1 MRTLIQRV
9 QHASVTI
16 DGQLKSKIGK
26 GLLVLVGIE
35 DRDTQEDIEWLCKK
49 IANLRIFDDENG
61 VMNRSVVETEGEVMV
76 VSQFTLHASTKKGNR
91 PSYIH
96 ASKPDIAIPMYE
108 AFCAEMGLQIGKE
121 VQTGTFGADMK
132 VELVNDFEGTR
143 PDVPN
148 VAAICT
154 YPLFV
159 ETVKEALSAQDV
171 KIASVA
177 GGFPSSQTFMEIKI
191 AETAMAVMQGAD
203 EIDVVMNLGY
213 FLEENYDELSEE
225 IQEIKESCRD
235 AKLKVILETGALQT
249 PESIQKAAVLAV
261 YSGADFIKTSTGK
274 GYPGATPEAVYTM
287 CQVLK
292 KYHSI
297 TGKRVGIKV
306 AGGVR
311 TAEEA
316 VRYYTI
322 VKEVL
327 GNDWLNKDLFRI
339 GASSLV
345 EDIEHRLGK

>member
-1 MRTLIQRV
+1 MI
-9 QHASVTI
+9 HEH
-16 DGQLKSKIGK
+16 DHDCDCGHHH
-26 GLLVLVGIE
+26 E
-35 DRDTQEDIEWLCKK
+35 EDIEHLHTNKYEQAFNNFEPAGTIEQIIEK
-49 IANLRIFDDENG
+49 VKTLLDTHEKENF
-61 VMNRSVVETEGEVMV
+61 TPEVLKQIHGFIDLT
-76 VSQFTLHASTKKGNR
+76 SLTSIDTKESIWKLVD
-91 PSYIH
+91 
-96 ASKPDIAIPMYE
+96 K
-108 AFCAEMGLQIGKE
+108 
-121 VQTGTFGADMK
+121 
-132 VELVNDFEGTR
+132 VNDFEGTR

-154 YPLFV
+154 YPLFI
-159 ETVKEALSAQDV
+159 ETVKQALTAEGV
-171 KIASVA
+171 KIAAVA

-213 FLEENYDELSEE
+213 FLEENYEEIAEE
-225 IQEIKESCRD
+225 IQEIKESCRE
-235 AKLKVILETGALQT
+235 AKLKVILETGALIA
-249 PESIQKAAVLAV
+249 PEYIQKASILAL

-287 CQVLK
+287 CQTIK
-292 KYHSI
+292 RYHSI
-297 TGKRVGIKV
+297 TGTQIGIKV

-339 GASSLV
+339 GASSLLNNL
-345 EDIEHRLGK
+345 ENRLGK

>member
-1 MRTLIQRV
+1 MAHHHDCECGHDHHHEHEHESNSV
-9 QHASVTI
+9 QT
-16 DGQLKSKIGK
+16 
-26 GLLVLVGIE
+26 
-35 DRDTQEDIEWLCKK
+35 DRY
-49 IANLRIFDDENG
+49 
-61 VMNRSVVETEGEVMV
+61 
-76 VSQFTLHASTKKGNR
+76 H
-91 PSYIH
+91 
-96 ASKPDIAIPMYE
+96 E
-108 AFCAEMGLQIGKE
+108 AFNKFEPALPDSQTTEAVNALLEKHFQENFTPEVLKTIHGCIDLTSLTSLDTKE
-121 VQTGTFGADMK
+121 SIWKMVDT
-132 VELVNDFEGTR
+132 VNDFEGTR

-148 VAAICT
+148 VAAICV

-159 ETVKEALSAQDV
+159 ETVKQALTAQEI

-177 GGFPSSQTFMEIKI
+177 GGFPSSQTFTEVKI

>member
-1 MRTLIQRV
+1 MI
-9 QHASVTI
+9 HEH
-16 DGQLKSKIGK
+16 DHDCDCGHHH
-26 GLLVLVGIE
+26 E
-35 DRDTQEDIEWLCKK
+35 EDIEHLHTNKYEQAFNNFEPAGTIEQVIEK
-49 IANLRIFDDENG
+49 VKTLLDTHEKENF
-61 VMNRSVVETEGEVMV
+61 TPEVLKQIHGFIDLT
-76 VSQFTLHASTKKGNR
+76 SLTSIDTKESIWKLVD
-91 PSYIH
+91 
-96 ASKPDIAIPMYE
+96 K
-108 AFCAEMGLQIGKE
+108 
-121 VQTGTFGADMK
+121 
-132 VELVNDFEGTR
+132 VNDFEGTR

-154 YPLFV
+154 NPLFI
-159 ETVKEALSAQDV
+159 ETVKQALTAEGV
-171 KIASVA
+171 KIAAVA

-213 FLEENYDELSEE
+213 FLEENYEEIAEE
-225 IQEIKESCRD
+225 IQEIKESCRE
-235 AKLKVILETGALQT
+235 AKLKVILETGALIA
-249 PESIQKAAVLAV
+249 PEYIQKASILAL

-287 CQVLK
+287 CQTIK
-292 KYHSI
+292 RYHSI
-297 TGKRVGIKV
+297 TGKQIGIKV

-339 GASSLV
+339 GASSLLNNL
-345 EDIEHRLGK
+345 ENRLGK

>member
-1 MRTLIQRV
+1 MI
-9 QHASVTI
+9 HEH
-16 DGQLKSKIGK
+16 DHDCDCGHHH
-26 GLLVLVGIE
+26 E
-35 DRDTQEDIEWLCKK
+35 EDIEHLHTNKYEQAFNNFEPAGTIEQVIEKVK
-49 IANLRIFDDENG
+49 ILLDTHEKENF
-61 VMNRSVVETEGEVMV
+61 TPEVLKQIHGFIDLT
-76 VSQFTLHASTKKGNR
+76 SLTSIDTKESIWKLVD
-91 PSYIH
+91 
-96 ASKPDIAIPMYE
+96 K
-108 AFCAEMGLQIGKE
+108 
-121 VQTGTFGADMK
+121 
-132 VELVNDFEGTR
+132 VNDFEGTR

-154 YPLFV
+154 YPLFI
-159 ETVKEALSAQDV
+159 ETVKQALTAEGV
-171 KIASVA
+171 KIAAVA

-213 FLEENYDELSEE
+213 FLEENYEEIAEE
-225 IQEIKESCRD
+225 IQEIKESCRE
-235 AKLKVILETGALQT
+235 AKLKVILETGALIA
-249 PESIQKAAVLAV
+249 PEYIQKASILAL

-287 CQVLK
+287 CQTIK
-292 KYHSI
+292 RYHSI
-297 TGKRVGIKV
+297 TGKQIGIKV

-339 GASSLV
+339 GASSLLNDL
-345 EDIEHRLGK
+345 ENRLGK

>member
-1 MRTLIQRV
+1 MAHEHYLDAEDDNNYSNSNKYHEAFDRFEEAGTAEQV
-9 QHASVTI
+9 AAKV
-16 DGQLKSKIGK
+16 KSILDKH
-26 GLLVLVGIE
+26 E
-35 DRDTQEDIEWLCKK
+35 
-49 IANLRIFDDENG
+49 
-61 VMNRSVVETEGEVMV
+61 
-76 VSQFTLHASTKKGNR
+76 KGNFT
-91 PSYIH
+91 PEVLKQIH
-96 ASKPDIAIPMYE
+96 GCIDLTSLTSIDSKESIWKLVD
-108 AFCAEMGLQIGKE
+108 K
-121 VQTGTFGADMK
+121 
-132 VELVNDFEGTR
+132 VNDFEGTR

-159 ETVKEALSAQDV
+159 DTVKQALTAQNV
-171 KIASVA
+171 SIASVA
-177 GGFPSSQTFMEIKI
+177 GGFPSSQTFIEIKV

-203 EIDVVMNLGY
+203 EIDIVMNLGY
-213 FLEENYDELSEE
+213 FMEDNYQELSEE
-225 IQEIKESCRD
+225 IQELKDSCRE
-235 AKLKVILETGALQT
+235 AKLKVILETGALAT
-249 PESIQKAAVLAV
+249 PENIRKAAILAL

-292 KYHSI
+292 TYHSI
-297 TGKRVGIKV
+297 TNRKIGIKV
-306 AGGVR
+306 SGGVR

-316 VRYYTI
+316 VKYYTL

>member
-1 MRTLIQRV
+1 MVHEHDHECGCGHHHHDEDTEHLHTNKYQQAFAKFEAAGTTEEVTGRVKTLLGKHGNDNFTPDVLKQI
-9 QHASVTI
+9 HGFI
-16 DGQLKSKIGK
+16 DLTSLTSIDTKESIWK
-26 GLLVLVGIE
+26 LV
-35 DRDTQEDIEWLCKK
+35 DK
-49 IANLRIFDDENG
+49 
-61 VMNRSVVETEGEVMV
+61 
-76 VSQFTLHASTKKGNR
+76 
-91 PSYIH
+91 
-96 ASKPDIAIPMYE
+96 
-108 AFCAEMGLQIGKE
+108 
-121 VQTGTFGADMK
+121 
-132 VELVNDFEGTR
+132 VNDFEGTR

-159 ETVKEALSAQDV
+159 ETVKEALSAQEV

-213 FLEENYDELSEE
+213 FLEENYD
-225 IQEIKESCRD
+225 
-235 AKLKVILETGALQT
+235 
-249 PESIQKAAVLAV
+249 ESIQKAAVLAV

>member
-1 MRTLIQRV
+1 MV
-9 QHASVTI
+9 HEH
-16 DGQLKSKIGK
+16 DHECGCGHHH
-26 GLLVLVGIE
+26 
-35 DRDTQEDIEWLCKK
+35 
-49 IANLRIFDDENG
+49 DENSEQLHTDRYQQAFARFEPAG
-61 VMNRSVVETEGEVMV
+61 TDEQVAGQVKTLLEKHEKEN
-76 VSQFTLHASTKKGNR
+76 FTPDVLKQIHGFIDLTSLTSIDTKESIWKLVD
-91 PSYIH
+91 
-96 ASKPDIAIPMYE
+96 K
-108 AFCAEMGLQIGKE
+108 
-121 VQTGTFGADMK
+121 
-132 VELVNDFEGTR
+132 VNDFEGIR

-159 ETVKEALSAQDV
+159 ETVKQALTAQDV

-213 FLEENYDELSEE
+213 FLEENYEE
-225 IQEIKESCRD
+225 IAEELQEIKESCRE
-235 AKLKVILETGALQT
+235 AKLKVIIETGALIT
-249 PESIQKAAVLAV
+249 AENIRKGSILAL

-274 GYPGATPEAVYTM
+274 GYPGATPEAAYTM

-297 TGKRVGIKV
+297 TGKRIGLKI

-327 GNDWLNKDLFRI
+327 GKDWLNKDLFRI

-345 EDIEHRLGK
+345 EDLEKRLGK